1 MVWNALILL
10 ISPLLEA
17 RAEILKKDSLVF
29 LVDLKTPKGHFKIK
43 WPLAFKRYSSQFW
56 VLLHPFPSFITWKIN
71 CNWLYFFNRKIELQ
85 IRDSRLDWK
94 QKWWPTWPKNDFSP
108 KRVERECLLLWPS
121 LLLLLSFCLN
131 MNLLGGSFNNYVDQI
146 LPIFD
151 HLPPIQWTIVD
162 ILHKTY
168 PLFTWPRMD
177 FLLNTYLPIPVHVGF
192 EWPIEK

>member
-1 MVWNALILL
+1 MENKL
-10 ISPLLEA
+10 
-17 RAEILKKDSLVF
+17 
-29 LVDLKTPKGHFKIK
+29 
-43 WPLAFKRYSSQFW
+43 Y
-56 VLLHPFPSFITWKIN
+56 
-71 CNWLYFFNRKIELQ
+71 WLYFFNRKIELQ

-151 HLPPIQWTIVD
+151 HLPPLEWTIVD

-168 PLFTWPRMD
+168 PLFTWPRME

-192 EWPIEK
+192 EWPFEKKMVGDFQRKYHTHIHTFEMKDMLNNLR